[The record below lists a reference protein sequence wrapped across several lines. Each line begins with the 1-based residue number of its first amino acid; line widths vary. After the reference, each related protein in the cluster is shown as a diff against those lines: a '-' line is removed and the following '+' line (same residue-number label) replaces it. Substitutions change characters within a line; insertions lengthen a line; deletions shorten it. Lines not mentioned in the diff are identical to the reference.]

1 MRPEALEA
9 WTQLYAAVGLLA
21 GICAVFALAKTAY
34 DLRHGQI
41 DLTQRDFLSKLL
53 VIPKIWLHFQIS
65 YLTGF
70 PCIMGIAVLFAHY
83 VGFSEFI
90 PS

>member
-1 MRPEALEA
+1 MRPEAVEA
-9 WTQLYAAVGLLA
+9 WTQLYAAVGLLV
-21 GICAVFALAKTAY
+21 GICAVFALAKTMY

-41 DLTQRDFLSKLL
+41 DLPQGNLLRKLL
-53 VIPKIWLHFQIS
+53 VFPKIWLHFQIS

-70 PCIMGIAVLFAHY
+70 PCIMGIAVPFAHY